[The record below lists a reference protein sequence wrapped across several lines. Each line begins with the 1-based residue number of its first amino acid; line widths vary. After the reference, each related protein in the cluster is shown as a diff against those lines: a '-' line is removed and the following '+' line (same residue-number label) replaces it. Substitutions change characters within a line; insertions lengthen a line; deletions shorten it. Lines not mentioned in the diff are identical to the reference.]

1 MHNQEYILKKTST
14 LIDKKNYEEAKSV
27 LLELIKEAKNVKID
41 ARVYYF
47 LYLVFDGLKEAKS
60 AKKYLEKCLKINK
73 TNHIVLNNLANI
85 YIKERNTIKAEK
97 FYLESLEIKDDYLVA
112 TINLAIFYEATG
124 RLDEAKKF
132 YLKAID
138 LSPKEISIY
147 FNLSRI
153 DKNFISEKKIKYLE
167 DLMKNE
173 KIKSIDMAYGF
184 FLLAEYERKNF
195 FFVKEI
201 DYLKKGH
208 QKIFNEKFNKN
219 NQTLNYWQNT
229 IPVKYNK
236 FSFINDNKEN
246 ELTKFNPI
254 FIIGLPRSGSTIVE
268 TILSSGDTNV
278 ENLGETNIF
287 NGTVV
292 STHNELKDKENT
304 KIDLDL
310 INNKVLK
317 LMKDRNFLST
327 KSKIFTEKSLEN
339 FFYIDVILKLFP
351 KAKFINTYR
360 NIEDNVFAIFQQA
373 LTKLSWTHSIE
384 NILKYV
390 DNYLNIMDYFLKKYP
405 NKIFSLDLE
414 ELTNNPEESSKKI
427 YSFSN
432 LKWNERVL
440 DFHKRKDLIISTAS
454 NIQIRRNIQKY
465 DYEKYRPYKEF
476 LKKFSHKY
484 TWIDKD

>member
-14 LIDKKNYEEAKSV
+14 LIDKKNYKEAKSI
-27 LLELIKEAKNVKID
+27 LLELIKEVKNIKID
-41 ARVYYF
+41 ARVYYL
-47 LYLVFDGLKEAKS
+47 LYLVFDGLREAKS

-85 YIKERNTIKAEK
+85 FVKEGNIIKAEK
-97 FYLESLEIKDDYLVA
+97 FYLESLENKDDYLVA
-112 TINLAIFYEATG
+112 TINIAIFYQDTG

-138 LSPKEISIY
+138 LSPKKISIY

-173 KIKSIDMAYGF
+173 KIESIDMAYGF

-208 QKIFNEKFNKN
+208 QKIFHEKLSKN

-229 IPVKYNK
+229 IPAKYNK

-254 FIIGLPRSGSTIVE
+254 FIIGLPRSGSTMVE
-268 TILSSGDTNV
+268 AILSSGDTKV
-278 ENLGETNIF
+278 ENLGETSIF
-287 NGTVV
+287 NGAVV
-292 STHNELKDKENT
+292 STHNELKEKENT

-317 LMKDRNFLST
+317 LMRDRNFLST
-327 KSKIFTEKSLEN
+327 KNKIFTEKSLEN
-339 FFYIDVILKLFP
+339 FFYIDIILKLFP
-351 KAKFINTYR
+351 KAKFINTFR
-360 NIEDNVFAIFQQA
+360 NIEDNIFAIFQQA

-384 NILKYV
+384 NILKYI
-390 DNYLNIMDYFLKKYP
+390 DNYLNIMDYFVKKYP
-405 NKIFSLDLE
+405 SKIFSLDLE
-414 ELTNNPEESSKKI
+414 ELTNKPEETSKKI
-427 YSFSN
+427 YSFIN

-465 DYEKYRPYKEF
+465 DHEKYKPYKKI
-476 LKKFSHKY
+476 LKKFLHKY
-484 TWIDKD
+484 PWINKS

>member
-14 LIDKKNYEEAKSV
+14 LIDKKYYKEAKSV

-41 ARVYYF
+41 VRVYYL

-73 TNHIVLNNLANI
+73 ANHIVLNNLANI
-85 YIKERNTIKAEK
+85 YMKEGNTIRAEK
-97 FYLESLEIKDDYLVA
+97 FYLASLEIKNDYPVA
-112 TINLAIFYEATG
+112 TINLAIFYQDTG

-138 LSPKEISIY
+138 LSPKKISIY

-153 DKNFISEKKIKYLE
+153 DRNFISEKKIKHLK

-173 KIKSIDMAYGF
+173 KIESIDMAYGF

-195 FFVKEI
+195 CFDKEI
-201 DYLKKGH
+201 DYLQKGH
-208 QKIFNEKFNKN
+208 QKIFNGKLNKN

-254 FIIGLPRSGSTIVE
+254 FIVGLPRSGSTMVE

-278 ENLGETNIF
+278 ENLGETSIV
-287 NGTVV
+287 NGAVV
-292 STHNELKDKENT
+292 STHNELKEKENT

-317 LMKDRNFLST
+317 LMKERNFLST

-405 NKIFSLDLE
+405 NKILSLDLE
-414 ELTNNPEESSKKI
+414 ELTNNPEETSKKI

-454 NIQIRRNIQKY
+454 NIQIRRSIQKY
-465 DYEKYRPYKEF
+465 DYDRYKPYKYL
-476 LKKFSHKY
+476 LKNFVNKY
-484 TWIDKD
+484 SWLNNN

>member
-14 LIDKKNYEEAKSV
+14 LIDKKYYKEAKSV
-27 LLELIKEAKNVKID
+27 LLELIKEAKNVKVD
-41 ARVYYF
+41 VRVYYL

-85 YIKERNTIKAEK
+85 YMKEGNTIKAEK

-112 TINLAIFYEATG
+112 TINLAIFYQDTG

-138 LSPKEISIY
+138 LSPKKISIY

-153 DKNFISEKKIKYLE
+153 DRNFISEKKIKYLE

-173 KIKSIDMAYGF
+173 KIESIDMAYGF

-208 QKIFNEKFNKN
+208 QKIFNEKLNKN

-254 FIIGLPRSGSTIVE
+254 FIIGLPRSGSTMVE
-268 TILSSGDTNV
+268 AILSSGDTNV
-278 ENLGETNIF
+278 ENLGETSIF
-287 NGTVV
+287 NSAVV
-292 STHNELKDKENT
+292 STHNELKEKENT
-304 KIDLDL
+304 KINLDL

-414 ELTNNPEESSKKI
+414 ELTNNPEETSKKI

-465 DYEKYRPYKEF
+465 DHEKYRPYKEF

-484 TWIDKD
+484 TWINKD

>member
-14 LIDKKNYEEAKSV
+14 LIDKKNYKEAKSI
-27 LLELIKEAKNVKID
+27 LLELIKEVKNIKID
-41 ARVYYF
+41 ARVYYL
-47 LYLVFDGLKEAKS
+47 LYLVFDGLREAKS

-85 YIKERNTIKAEK
+85 FIKEGNIIKAEK
-97 FYLESLEIKDDYLVA
+97 FYLESLENKDDYLVA
-112 TINLAIFYEATG
+112 TINIAIFYQDTG
-124 RLDEAKKF
+124 RLEEAKKF

-138 LSPKEISIY
+138 LSPKKISIY

-173 KIKSIDMAYGF
+173 KIESIEMAYGF

-208 QKIFNEKFNKN
+208 QKIFNEKLNKN

-229 IPVKYNK
+229 IPEKYNK

-254 FIIGLPRSGSTIVE
+254 FIIGLPRSGSTMVE
-268 TILSSGDTNV
+268 AILSSGDVKV
-278 ENLGETNIF
+278 ENLGESSLI
-287 NGTVV
+287 NGVVV
-292 STHNELKDKENT
+292 STHNELKEKENT

-317 LMKDRNFLST
+317 LMRDKNFLST
-327 KSKIFTEKSLEN
+327 KNKIFTEKSLEN
-339 FFYIDVILKLFP
+339 FFYIDIILKLFP
-351 KAKFINTYR
+351 KAKFINTFR
-360 NIEDNVFAIFQQA
+360 NIEDNIFAIFQQA

-384 NILKYV
+384 NILEYV
-390 DNYLNIMDYFLKKYP
+390 DNYLNIMDYFVKKYP
-405 NKIFSLDLE
+405 SKIFSLDLE
-414 ELTNNPEESSKKI
+414 ELTNKPEDTSKKI

-440 DFHKRKDLIISTAS
+440 DFYKRKDLIISTAS

-465 DYEKYRPYKEF
+465 NHEKYRPYKEF

-484 TWIDKD
+484 TWINKD

>member
-14 LIDKKNYEEAKSV
+14 LIDKKNYKEAKSV
-27 LLELIKEAKNVKID
+27 LLKLIKEVKNIKID
-41 ARVYYF
+41 ARVYYL

-85 YIKERNTIKAEK
+85 YIKEGNIIKAEK
-97 FYLESLEIKDDYLVA
+97 FYLESLESKDDYLVA
-112 TINLAIFYEATG
+112 IINIAIFYQDTG
-124 RLDEAKKF
+124 RLEEAKKF

-138 LSPKEISIY
+138 LSPKKISIY

-173 KIKSIDMAYGF
+173 KIESIDMAYGF

-208 QKIFNEKFNKN
+208 QKIFNEKLNKN

-229 IPVKYNK
+229 IPAKYNK

-254 FIIGLPRSGSTIVE
+254 FIIGLPRSGSTMVE
-268 TILSSGDTNV
+268 AILSSGDTEV
-278 ENLGETNIF
+278 ENLGETSIF
-287 NGTVV
+287 NGAVV
-292 STHNELKDKENT
+292 STHNELKEKENT
-304 KIDLDL
+304 KINLDL

-317 LMKDRNFLST
+317 LMRDRNFLST
-327 KSKIFTEKSLEN
+327 KNKIFTEKSLEN

-351 KAKFINTYR
+351 KAKFINTFR
-360 NIEDNVFAIFQQA
+360 NIEDNIFAIFQQSLA
-373 LTKLSWTHSIE
+373 ELSWAQSIE
-384 NILKYV
+384 DILKYIG
-390 DNYLNIMDYFLKKYP
+390 NYLKIMKFYNKKYP
-405 NKIFSLDLE
+405 KKIFSLNLK
-414 ELTNNPEESSKKI
+414 ELTNKPEDISKKL
-427 YSFSN
+427 YNFCN
-432 LKWNERVL
+432 LKWDCRALN
-440 DFHKRKDLIISTAS
+440 FYNRKDLVISTAS
-454 NIQIRRNIQKY
+454 NIQIRKKIENY
-465 DYEKYRPYKEF
+465 DYDQYRPYKHLLENF
-476 LKKFSHKY
+476 YDKY
-484 TWIDKD
+484 DWLNQ